1 MLIVSNFNN
10 SILDDIN
17 FYLKEGENL
26 LILGSNGAGKSTLAK
41 ILCGVNYSE
50 CVELF
55 SYKLHTLNAKQ
66 RAEFINY
73 IPPKLEIFD
82 EYISLKEYLEI
93 SKLYGDSSVDD
104 VLSLLE
110 LDSLSDKSCKTLS
123 SGEQQLTML
132 ASSILHN
139 AKLTIYDEPTANLDP
154 QKTLKVY
161 KILSGD
167 YVQNRII
174 ITHDLNL
181 AYKLGYK
188 ILYIEDGKIAFFDE
202 NKKFFED
209 DNLKHFFGSSLKR
222 VDDYFMVNL

>member
-1 MLIVSNFNN
+1 MLRINNFNN
-10 SILDDIN
+10 TILKDISFHLVEN
-17 FYLKEGENL
+17 ENL
-26 LILGSNGAGKSTLAK
+26 LILGSNGAGKSTLSK
-41 ILCGVNYSE
+41 ILCGLVYSE
-50 CVELF
+50 NVELF
-55 SYKLHTLNAKQ
+55 SNKLHTLNAKQ

-82 EYISLKEYLEI
+82 EYIALEEFLQI
-93 SKLYGDSSVDD
+93 SKLYSELSVDE
-104 VLSLLE
+104 VMSLLDLQE
-110 LDSLSDKSCKTLS
+110 LKDKSCKTLS

-139 AKLTIYDEPTANLDP
+139 AKITIYDEPTANLDP

-161 KILSGD
+161 NILSGN

-181 AYKLGYK
+181 AHKLGYK
-188 ILYIEDGKIAFFDE
+188 ILYVEDGKIAFFDT

-209 DNLKHFFGSSLKR
+209 ENLAKFFGLSLKR
-222 VDDYFMVNL
+222 IDDYFMVNL